1 MNWTTYRQGRE
12 GHGNLPP
19 ATCKGREREEERSTE
34 SWHVLHLYQE
44 QAEVACGPQEG
55 RGMTPQHAAR
65 RSPWRDS
72 KLRRPLRRHPFESP
86 LSLHGCEMLSLRSI
100 LLAAA
105 NPLPLIVFGYLRR
118 DLERVDRELVAE
130 SVEGGPCST
139 SGAWEVVV
147 ALWTHPPKRAC
158 STGALFCSTAML
170 QSPFWA
176 A

>member
-1 MNWTTYRQGRE
+1 MRGGDR
-12 GHGNLPP
+12 P
-19 ATCKGREREEERSTE
+19 R
-34 SWHVLHLYQE
+34 
-44 QAEVACGPQEG
+44 G
-55 RGMTPQHAAR
+55 RGGIASYGDP
-65 RSPWRDS
+65 
-72 KLRRPLRRHPFESP
+72 RRHPFESP
-86 LSLHGCEMLSLRSI
+86 LSLHGCGMLSLRRIPSV
-100 LLAAA
+100 AA
-105 NPLPLIVFGYLRR
+105 NPLPLIAFDYLRR
-118 DLERVDRELVAE
+118 YLKGVDRELVAE